1 MKLLLESEILGCKG
15 NIDGF
20 QMDGRIHGWAFKEL
34 SGNLPIWLNY
44 MEFKLETLEITKEPI
59 PENISFA
66 RVNKS
71 TGKIDSESKENIYFE
86 LFLDENIN

>member
-1 MKLLLESEILGCKG
+1 MTTVWVGTDNFTSLGENEYG
-15 NIDGF
+15 SSI
-20 QMDGRIHGWAFKEL
+20 A
-34 SGNLPIWLNY
+34 LPIWLNY